1 MAFLRFTRDKRGYE
15 HFYLVESS
23 QRRGKSPTRVLYW
36 FRTPP
41 NVKVGREPFDDRVR
55 RELET
60 QNPDVVFDWRRI
72 LETPI
77 PSADAE
83 KWRERRRAERAAKAL
98 RKLGTQEAESQEVE
112 TTGEGA
118 GEPMPLPADVLE
130 SEEAESVDE
139 GLDEADEPEGNRE
152 TAADAPVHVL
162 EAAAATV
169 PLDSAIP
176 PDLSPPHASNEGTH
190 DHHHADG
197 ARRRRRRRRRRRGHG
212 GEQTGGGSGSSSGGP
227 AGVV

>member
-15 HFYLVESS
+15 HFYLVQPS
-23 QRRGKSPTRVLYW
+23 QKRGRSTTRVLYW

-41 NVKVGREPFDDRVR
+41 NVKVGREPFDEHVR

-98 RKLGTQEAESQEVE
+98 RKLGTQEAEAQEAAP
-112 TTGEGA
+112 GDEGV
-118 GEPMPLPADVLE
+118 GEPIRPPGEALE
-130 SEEAESVDE
+130 GTEAESADE
-139 GLDEADEPEGNRE
+139 GELEGAEEQEDNGE
-152 TAADAPVHVL
+152 TPPDAPVHVL

-176 PDLSPPHASNEGTH
+176 PDLSPPHASNEGTEVP
-190 DHHHADG
+190 HADG
-197 ARRRRRRRRRRRGHG
+197 ARRKRRRRRRRRGHG
-212 GEQTGGGSGSSSGGP
+212 GQPAGGGGSSEGS
-227 AGVV
+227 

>member
-23 QRRGKSPTRVLYW
+23 PRRGKSPTRVLYW

-72 LETPI
+72 LDTPI

-98 RKLGTQEAESQEVE
+98 RKLGTQEAEEQTVE
-112 TTGEGA
+112 PVGEEP
-118 GEPMPLPADVLE
+118 GELVPL
-130 SEEAESVDE
+130 
-139 GLDEADEPEGNRE
+139 LDEALEGAEAEEREPGEADESEDNGEAP
-152 TAADAPVHVL
+152 ADAPVHVL

-190 DHHHADG
+190 APPADG
-197 ARRRRRRRRRRRGHG
+197 ARRKRRRRRRRRGHG
-212 GEQTGGGSGSSSGGP
+212 GQGGGGSSSAGP
-227 AGVV
+227 AGV